1 MSEDTG
7 GALPRVLIVDDSRMV
22 RATLAKRI
30 KDKFDI
36 VEEGD
41 GEAAWRTVLADG
53 DIQVVISDLTMPRLD
68 GYGLLARMRSSG
80 IGRIRAMPVIMI
92 SGDEDDSARQRA
104 KEHGA
109 NDFITKGTSTVE
121 LVARLESLIQLSRTR
136 RELEHSRAVITETA
150 ALDTASGL
158 YTRSYLE
165 RQGEQALSHAR
176 RHQGEV
182 SALVIG
188 LDRFDELGAEH
199 GEVLG
204 AKLVAQFAK
213 MLQGSVRKEDS
224 VAQVGPCEF
233 AIVCPMIGLA
243 ASTSFALRL
252 RDGIA
257 RAAIHCGG
265 KAVQLTISAGV
276 SNSSADG
283 IDSSDALLQKAQER
297 MNSARAAGGNQ
308 VIGAGPVL
316 ARAVAPTLDRAV
328 ALLRAGNE
336 QAVRPHLAALAAS
349 LLPLLRLVDAE
360 YRLGADLTVLEE
372 RLAKE
377 KG

>member
-22 RATLAKRI
+22 RATLVKRI

-36 VEEGD
+36 LEEGD
-41 GEAAWRTVLADG
+41 GEAAWRTLLTDG
-53 DIQVVISDLTMPRLD
+53 DIQVVISDLTMPQLD
-68 GYGLLARMRSSG
+68 GYGLLARMRSSD

-92 SGDEDDSARQRA
+92 SGDEDESARQRA

-121 LVARLESLIQLSRTR
+121 LVARLESLIRLSRTS
-136 RELEHSRAVITETA
+136 RELEHSRAVIAETA
-150 ALDTASGL
+150 AVDVASGL

-176 RHQGEV
+176 RHHGEV

-188 LDRFDELGAEH
+188 LDRFHQLSAEH

-204 AKLVAQFAK
+204 GKLVAQFAK

-233 AIVCPMIGLA
+233 AIVSPMIGLA

-252 RDGIA
+252 KDGIA
-257 RAAIHCGG
+257 RAAIHYGG
-265 KAVQLTISAGV
+265 KAVQLTISVGV
-276 SNSSADG
+276 SNSSADS
-283 IDSSDALLQKAQER
+283 IDSSEVLLQKAEER

-308 VIGAGPVL
+308 VIGAGQAL
-316 ARAVAPTLDRAV
+316 TRAVAPTLDLAV

-349 LLPLLRLVDAE
+349 LLPLFRLVDAE
-360 YRLGADLTVLEE
+360 YRLGADLAVLEE